1 MKNFVERLKLN
12 KKRYLKYWQKGGVA
26 PVIIAI
32 LLYLIHLILDVI
44 RKVKINTRALGCKGE
59 ALCELFDG
67 TKMFVDLTDFGFS
80 ADILF
85 YDKREPQTID
95 YFLSSLNA
103 KDIFFDIGAN
113 MGYYTLLA
121 AKKVKQV
128 TAVEPVIENY
138 QLLNKNILKN
148 ELRNVTTYN
157 IALAE
162 KTEERNI
169 YIPLKRNWSTIFPPV
184 FPYPPS
190 FYKQLTCQKIAAYS
204 LDEFLNR
211 NPKILPPTWVKM
223 DAEGG
228 EYFIIKGAMGTLKQ
242 YKPKILLE
250 LHFRRLDNAM
260 LAEIL
265 DTLIRLGY
273 HIDQYFFEVSWQ
285 WYCAPAWLKKE
296 MRKWL
301 DRFYFHLFKGK
312 PMSLEC
318 LKNEEL
324 VYSKALTF
332 VQLFL
337 S

>member
-1 MKNFVERLKLN
+1 MKNLIERLKLS
-12 KKRYLKYWQKGGVA
+12 KKRYLKYWQKGGAA

-32 LLYLIHLILDVI
+32 LLYLVHLILDVI
-44 RKVKINTRALGCKGE
+44 RKIKINTRGLGSKGE
-59 ALCELFDG
+59 TLCELFDG
-67 TKMFVDLTDFGFS
+67 TKMFVDLADSGFS

-85 YDKREPQTID
+85 YNKREPQTID
-95 YFLSSLNA
+95 FFLSSLNE

-121 AKKVKQV
+121 AKRVRQV
-128 TAVEPVIENY
+128 AAIEPVLENY
-138 QLLNKNILKN
+138 KLLSKNILKN
-148 ELRNVTTYN
+148 ELPNVTTYN

-162 KTEERNI
+162 KTEEKDM
-169 YIPLKRNWSTIFPPV
+169 YIPLKRNWSTIFPPA

-190 FYKQLTCQKIAAYS
+190 FYKQLTYQKIAAYS
-204 LDEFLNR
+204 LDEFLEQ
-211 NPKILPPTWVKM
+211 NPQILPPTWVKM

-228 EYFIIKGAMGTLKQ
+228 EYFIIKGAAGTLKEH
-242 YKPKILLE
+242 KPKILLE

-265 DTLIRLGY
+265 GTLIKLGY
-273 HIDQYFFEVSWQ
+273 DIDHYFFEVSWQ

-312 PMSLEC
+312 NISLEF
-318 LKNEEL
+318 LKSEEL

-332 VQLFL
+332 MQLFL